1 MKTVRLDGQIT
12 EVNDNAVLGD
22 LIPDLSA
29 RYSAAIIRETHSEES
44 STQNIRL
51 FTSAGEMVMEL
62 TPRGSELFAAGF
74 FGVIGG
80 AGAGSS
86 GAGSAGADGN
96 VAQAAQ
102 ARLKVKWSDRQTTA
116 FGDFKSGIVPEK
128 KTRSYQANE
137 VILGCGGYDPD
148 SSYLIFSKI
157 KHNADHG
164 ADESGGVIGVVVSGR
179 KTITKWNAGDF
190 ITGAE
195 RIVSKT
201 DTSNSFVTADRSTP
215 LEDGMSI
222 ITYVGISARGYNAES
237 KSDISIE
244 ASESVEHMLIAL
256 KKNEFHVSLSAS
268 GFITDQS
275 MKGGIVPQEVR
286 GARLSGTVTVRT
298 KGKQSGSLYIYT
310 KDIPGSS
317 NHTVTGTVT
326 HGLELVKLAGKDC
339 IFKVATVPPQI
350 DLRGMALDDALKI
363 AKSHG
368 IMVTADTDLAADAGE
383 LSKRVVIDQMPP
395 NTIEVL
401 SEGKVDLKTV
411 ELSHVIGI
419 KLDDENAP
427 RTCGIFREVTGLK
440 WYDIGKMPLIF
451 KFEDVTLFDPKVS
464 QKITINIENTPKD
477 EVEPFALAM
486 TNDSRKSAGLVGVRS
501 VASKDFGPTSEPF
514 EATNIIGRVIETE
527 KIASLKEG
535 ETVYIREVR

>member
-1 MKTVRLDGQIT
+1 LKTVRLDGQIR
-12 EVNDNAVLGD
+12 EIDDNAVLGD

-29 RYSAAIIRETHSEES
+29 RYSAAIIKETHSEES

-51 FTSAGEMVMEL
+51 FTSAGDMVIEL
-62 TPRGSELFAAGF
+62 TQRGSELFAAGF

-80 AGAGSS
+80 AGAETGTGS
-86 GAGSAGADGN
+86 GDNGDGDAGA
-96 VAQAAQ
+96 Q
-102 ARLKVKWSDRQTTA
+102 LKVKWSDRQTVA
-116 FGDFKSGIVPEK
+116 FGDFKSGIVPGK
-128 KTRSYQANE
+128 KTRTYQPYE

-179 KTITKWNAGDF
+179 KIISKWNAGDT

-201 DTSNSFVTADRSTP
+201 DKSNSFVTDDRSTP

-222 ITYVGISARGYNAES
+222 ITYVGINARGYDADS
-237 KSDISIE
+237 GTISIE

-256 KKNEFHVSLSAS
+256 KKNEFSVNLSAS

-286 GARLSGTVTVRT
+286 DTRLAGTVTVRT
-298 KGKQSGSLYIYT
+298 KGKQSGSVYIYT

-317 NHTVTGTVT
+317 NHTVTGYVT
-326 HGLELVKLAGKDC
+326 HGLELVKLADKGC
-339 IFKVATVPPQI
+339 VFKVETVPPQI

-363 AKSHG
+363 AESHG
-368 IMVTADTDLAADAGE
+368 IKVTADTDLTAGGE
-383 LSKRVVIDQMPP
+383 SLAKRVVIEQMPP

-401 SEGKVDLKTV
+401 NEGRVELKTV

-419 KLDDENAP
+419 KLDDVNAP

-477 EVEPFALAM
+477 EVEPFTLAM
-486 TNDSRKSAGLVGVRS
+486 TNDSRKSTGLVGVRS

-514 EATNIIGRVIETE
+514 EATNIIGKVIETE

-535 ETVYIREVR
+535 DTVYIREVR

>member
-1 MKTVRLDGQIT
+1 MKTVRLDGQIR
-12 EVNDNAVLGD
+12 EVDDNAVLGD

-29 RYSAAIIRETHSEES
+29 RYSAAIIKETHSEES

-51 FTSAGEMVMEL
+51 FTSAGEMVIEL
-62 TPRGSELFAAGF
+62 TQRGSELFAAGF
-74 FGVIGG
+74 FGVVGNNG
-80 AGAGSS
+80 NAGT
-86 GAGSAGADGN
+86 
-96 VAQAAQ
+96 Q
-102 ARLKVKWSDRQTTA
+102 LKVKWSDRQTVA
-116 FGDFKSGIVPEK
+116 FGDFKSEIVPGK
-128 KTRSYQANE
+128 KTRTYQPYE

-179 KTITKWNAGDF
+179 KTVSKWNAGDT

-222 ITYVGISARGYNAES
+222 VTYVGINARGYDAD
-237 KSDISIE
+237 SDSVSIE

-256 KKNEFHVSLSAS
+256 KKNEFSVSLSAS

-286 GARLSGTVTVRT
+286 DTRLSGTVTVRT
-298 KGKQSGSLYIYT
+298 KGKQSGSVYIYT

-317 NHTVTGTVT
+317 NHTVTGRVI
-326 HGLELVKLAGKDC
+326 HGLELVKLANKGC
-339 IFKVATVPPQI
+339 VFKVETVPPQI
-350 DLRGMALDDALKI
+350 DLRGMALDDALKT
-363 AKSHG
+363 AESHG
-368 IMVTADTDLAADAGE
+368 IKVTADTDLTATADL
-383 LSKRVVIDQMPP
+383 LSKRVVIEQMPP
-395 NTIEVL
+395 NTIEVI

-419 KLDDENAP
+419 KLDDVNAP

-477 EVEPFALAM
+477 EVEAFTLAM

-535 ETVYIREVR
+535 DTVYIREVR